1 MIIKIL
7 PICPPSVRPS
17 ISVNG
22 GVMRSEDDL
31 TFQYCSIL
39 KANNLLNSKN
49 DNAYHLQEQ
58 AWIHLQYSVNCL
70 FDNSVPGL
78 PKAKHTSGKKIK
90 SISERLKGKEG
101 RIRGNLMGKRVD
113 FSARSVIS
121 PDPSLQLNELG
132 VPLSIAKHLTFPEI
146 VNNRNKE

>member
-1 MIIKIL
+1 M
-7 PICPPSVRPS
+7 
-17 ISVNG
+17 
-22 GVMRSEDDL
+22 
-31 TFQYCSIL
+31 L
-39 KANNLLNSKN
+39 KSKN
-49 DNAYHLQEQ
+49 ENVNHIQEQ
-58 AWIHLQYSVNCL
+58 ALLILQHQINCL
-70 FDNSVPGL
+70 FDNTIAGL

-132 VPLSIAKHLTFPEI
+132 VPLSIAKHLTFPEV
-146 VNNRNKE
+146 VNTRNKSWLKKFVENGARIYPGAN